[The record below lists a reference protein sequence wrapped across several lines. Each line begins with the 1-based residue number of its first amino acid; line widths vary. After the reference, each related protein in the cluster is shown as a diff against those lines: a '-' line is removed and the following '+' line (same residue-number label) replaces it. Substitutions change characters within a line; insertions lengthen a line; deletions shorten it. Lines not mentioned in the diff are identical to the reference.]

1 MSDVFAAVARELDQD
16 RFGRITAAPARRVS
30 AADLANDLLT
40 ACAMH
45 GVAPEAVIDLLRG
58 AAPTVL
64 TPVPLAQQNNTGA
77 GVDQQ
82 RLPEHDQSPF
92 K

>member
-40 ACAMH
+40 ACLMH
-45 GVAPEAVIDLLRG
+45 DVAAEDVIELLRG
-58 AAPTVL
+58 VVPTSN
-64 TPVPLAQQNNTGA
+64 TTAPLAQRDNAGA
-77 GVDQQ
+77 GADQQ